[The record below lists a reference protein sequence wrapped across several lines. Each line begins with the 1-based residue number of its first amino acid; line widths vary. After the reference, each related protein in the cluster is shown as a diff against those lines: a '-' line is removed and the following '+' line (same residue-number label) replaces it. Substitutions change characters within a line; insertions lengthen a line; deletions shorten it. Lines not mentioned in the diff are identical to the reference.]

1 MTGRKPDRPAAPID
15 NAALLSAWPV
25 AQKTARDQR
34 RGRYLPASIAHPG
47 KMLPELAR
55 TVIRVYSRPDEL
67 VLDPMCGIGT
77 TLVEA
82 IHLDRDAVGVE
93 LEKRWAAIAAGNA
106 LLAREQ
112 GAPAHA
118 LCLHGDARRLG
129 RGLLDE
135 LAGRIPLILTS
146 PPYGPSLHGQVKAGH
161 GRPVEKWDDR
171 YSRNPGN
178 LAHLPAQPGRG
189 GRASFGD
196 ALSEILAGCV
206 RMLAPGGRLVLT
218 ARPYRSRGVLVD
230 LPGEIV
236 RLAAGAGLALEE
248 RRVALL
254 CGVRD
259 GSVVPRASFFQLNH
273 QRRRTFERML
283 LIAHEDV
290 LVFTPQLSGAAQ
302 P

>member
-1 MTGRKPDRPAAPID
+1 MSPRQRGSRVDTSEEE
-15 NAALLSAWPV
+15 ALLLSSWPV
-25 AQKTARDQR
+25 AQQTAREQR
-34 RGRYLPASIAHPG
+34 RGRYLPDSTAHPG

-55 TVIRVYSRPDEL
+55 AVIDAYSNPGEL

-82 IHLDRDAVGVE
+82 IHLGRDAIGVE
-93 LEKRWAAIAAGNA
+93 LEPRWASIAAGNA
-106 LLAREQ
+106 VLAREQ
-112 GAPAHA
+112 GASAHA
-118 LCLHGDARRLG
+118 LCLDGDARRLG

-135 LAGRIPLILTS
+135 LAGQVPLILTS
-146 PPYGPSLHGQVKAGH
+146 PPYGRSLHGQVKAGH

-189 GRASFGD
+189 GRPSFAA
-196 ALSEILAGCV
+196 ALTDILAGCA

-218 ARPYRSRGVLVD
+218 ARPYRSNGSLVD
-230 LPGEIV
+230 LPGQVI
-236 RLAAGAGLALEE
+236 RLAAEAGLALQE

-254 CGVRD
+254 CALRD
-259 GSVVPRASFFQLNH
+259 GQLVSRASFFQLNH
-273 QRRRTFERML
+273 QRHTFERTL

-290 LVFTPQLSGAAQ
+290 LVFTRRQAGQARS
-302 P
+302 